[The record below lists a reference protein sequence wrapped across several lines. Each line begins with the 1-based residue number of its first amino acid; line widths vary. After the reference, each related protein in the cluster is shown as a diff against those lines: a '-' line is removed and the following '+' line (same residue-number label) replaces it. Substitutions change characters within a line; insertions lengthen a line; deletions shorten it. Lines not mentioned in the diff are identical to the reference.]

1 MTDSHKVEIS
11 QGYKNTT
18 NNRMELRAVIAAL
31 LKIKRP
37 AKIVLHSDST
47 YICDAFNK
55 GWLTKWKANEWK
67 NSAKKRVKNTDLWN
81 ELLSAIDQH
90 DIEWVWVKGHNGNAM
105 NERVDRLANLAA
117 TSGNYIEDSGPTIIH
132 A

>member
-1 MTDSHKVEIS
+1 MKDNHKVEIS

-31 LKIKRP
+31 LKVKRP

-55 GWLTKWKANEWK
+55 GWLTKWEANGWK
-67 NSAKKRVKNTDLWN
+67 SSAKKRVKNTDLWN
-81 ELLSAIDQH
+81 ELLSAIDQQ
-90 DIEWVWVKGHNGNAM
+90 
-105 NERVDRLANLAA
+105 
-117 TSGNYIEDSGPTIIH
+117 
-132 A
+132 